1 MLKNGVEA
9 EAFRGVRILLV
20 EDDDM
25 IAAGLELALTRAHYH
40 VSRVSSGLSAQS
52 ALAAA
57 HYDLVILDLG
67 LPGMDGYQ
75 VLESMRKA
83 GSLVSVLILSAR
95 DALKDRV
102 RGLDLGADDY
112 LTKPF
117 ELDELLA
124 RVRVLERRRAQQA
137 SNRLTIGQ
145 LQLDI
150 DSPEVSWNGRSIDLP
165 RREWMLLKLLMQNPS
180 RVYSREHIQDAL
192 YGWGEGCE
200 SNAIDVHVHHL
211 RRKITPDVVLT
222 VRGLGY
228 RLGVNP

>member
-1 MLKNGVEA
+1 M
-9 EAFRGVRILLV
+9 RILIV
-20 EDDDM
+20 EDDEM
-25 IAAGLELALTRAHYH
+25 IASGLELALKRAHY
-40 VSRVSSGLSAQS
+40 RVECLSSGLSAQS
-52 ALAAA
+52 VLASE
-57 HYDLVILDLG
+57 HFDLVILDLG
-67 LPGMDGYQ
+67 LPGRDGYQ
-75 VLESMRKA
+75 VLESLRAA

-95 DALKDRV
+95 DALKDRI

-137 SNRLTIGQ
+137 SNRLTIGA
-145 LQLDI
+145 LQLDL
-150 DSPEVSWNGRSIDLP
+150 DAPEVSWDGRSVELP
-165 RREWMLLKLLMQNPS
+165 RREWMLLKLLMQNPH
-180 RVYSREHIQDAL
+180 RVYSRQHIQDVL

-211 RRKITPDVVLT
+211 RKKIAPEVVLT

-228 RLGVNP
+228 RLGVGA